1 MDQSD
6 VIEEIFRRNN
16 GYARL
21 HDITVQG
28 INKYHLQKLLEYK
41 KVIKL
46 KRGLYRWSDL
56 DTENELIQVF
66 QVIPQGILCLF
77 SAWHY
82 YDLTTYIP
90 FEHHVAVEKSF
101 KVLLPVYPPVKLYYW
116 DKKLIDVGVVSVN
129 VDNVPVKIYDIDKSV
144 CDAIKFRNKIGKD
157 MTNEVITEYLKRK
170 DRNIQKLIH
179 YAELLRVGKI
189 LKNYLEIKL

>member
-1 MDQSD
+1 MNQTDQ
-6 VIEEIFRRNN
+6 IERIFRKNN

-21 HDITVQG
+21 HDITDQG
-28 INKYHLQKLLEYK
+28 INKYQLQKLLDNQE
-41 KVIKL
+41 VIKI

-56 DTENELIQVF
+56 DTENEIIQLG

-82 YDLTTYIP
+82 YDLTTYVP
-90 FEHHVAVEKSF
+90 FEHHVAIEKSL
-101 KVLLPVYPPVKLYYW
+101 KILLPEYPPIKLYYW
-116 DKKLIDVGVVSVN
+116 DKKVIDIGVITVEF
-129 VDNVPVKIYDIDKSV
+129 DKRPIKIYDIDKSV

-179 YAELLRVGKI
+179 YAQLLRVEKL